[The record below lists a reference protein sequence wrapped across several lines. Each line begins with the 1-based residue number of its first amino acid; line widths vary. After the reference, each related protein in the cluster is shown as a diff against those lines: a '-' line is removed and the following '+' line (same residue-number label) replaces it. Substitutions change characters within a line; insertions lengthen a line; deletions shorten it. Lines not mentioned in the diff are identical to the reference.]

1 MKRRDEKLISYKFR
15 GRTAL
20 RNKLPND
27 PEKSKIAPGPCQ
39 SGWYHNS
46 LVVPHQERVHNPE
59 HANNRCQ
66 LSTLGFSKPLHL
78 ECCCFLPIT
87 WQQRE
92 AACSVLRRKQTHQR
106 RAWWP
111 KNFLNSTI
119 NDQILITES
128 KKHYKFQDIL
138 TNIILFHL
146 NSMPKTSQ
154 TPRLCYTVVA
164 NSVPGSIL
172 EQADFPVLCLGYS
185 PSSNLLISSNCL
197 D

>member
-1 MKRRDEKLISYKFR
+1 MKRRDEKLILYKFC

-20 RNKLPND
+20 RNKLPRD

-46 LVVPHQERVHNPE
+46 LVVPNQEMVHNPE
-59 HANNRCQ
+59 QANNRCQ

-78 ECCCFLPIT
+78 ECCCFLPVIT

-92 AACSVLRRKQTHQR
+92 AACSMLRRKQKHQR

-128 KKHYKFQDIL
+128 KKQDKF
-138 TNIILFHL
+138 
-146 NSMPKTSQ
+146 
-154 TPRLCYTVVA
+154 
-164 NSVPGSIL
+164 
-172 EQADFPVLCLGYS
+172 
-185 PSSNLLISSNCL
+185 
-197 D
+197 